1 MRTLFLSLRKYGWS
15 NLALFAL
22 VIIGALFV
30 RIVGL
35 GEYEFSDDELWHL
48 SVSNQENLW
57 QLIKYNFIYEIH
69 PPLSYI
75 IWHLALQISDH
86 ELWIRMP
93 GIIAG
98 LCLIPSAF
106 LFGKRY
112 IGLYGGYFLAFIF
125 AFSPFLV
132 TMSVVIRA
140 YPFMMLALIWAAIF
154 VHQYCHDSD
163 ISVRKKAMIG
173 YGICCFL
180 AIELHHASC
189 FAIASLGF
197 ILMYHNI
204 REKNKKDFIIFAIIH
219 GVLLALVLGY
229 VYILKVYF
237 GFEGIDWYFSD
248 KNPLGYLF
256 KYVNVFFIFIA
267 VLEEGRVAEIVSI
280 ISLCAFLIIPFI
292 LIKRRQFVL
301 LNLIFTP
308 VILLIIADY
317 LNIYPFSSTN
327 RNNLFLV
334 LSLLVGYGYL
344 ANMVMTLFLKIFSDF
359 IGIKNVLVLS
369 KMVCYLLVVGSVF
382 YFSNNY
388 FLRHVYDSCK
398 EFTNAKLDRKI
409 LNERLNVLNKVGN
422 ILVTTPRNMWYWKF
436 FHNGDEHIT
445 YISDHLAK
453 FENRGLVIYF
463 ESSSPITHSTMYS
476 MYDYKL
482 FFEDLFGHLES
493 NNRLSS
499 VDSITFFDMGL
510 NVDYLTYSFH
520 PQLIPPKKIL
530 LNVSDTEQCR
540 RDLDWK
546 WNEES
551 YDTSWVLQNSDQI
564 LDRFYHKDI
573 KSSCGREI
581 FTLTFTPK
589 FVTDEI
595 LNKDFMNFRQIG
607 EIKKQKCEK

>member
-30 RIVGL
+30 RIAGL

-163 ISVRKKAMIG
+163 ISARKKAMIG

-237 GFEGIDWYFSD
+237 GFEGINGYFSG
-248 KNPLGYLF
+248 KEFSQYFL
-256 KYVNVFFIFIA
+256 KYVNLFFVFTS
-267 VLEEGRVAEIVSI
+267 VLEKGEVANIVSVL
-280 ISLCAFLIIPFI
+280 SLVIFLSSPYLLIRKRKFLLLNIVFTPLIFLII
-292 LIKRRQFVL
+292 
-301 LNLIFTP
+301 T
-308 VILLIIADY
+308 DY
-317 LNIYPFSSTN
+317 LGLYPFSSTN
-327 RNNLFLV
+327 RNNLFLI
-334 LSLLVGYGYL
+334 LSVSVSYGYFG
-344 ANMVMTLFLKIFSDF
+344 ASVVNATLSRLDNDRIRLFCKIL
-359 IGIKNVLVLS
+359 GV
-369 KMVCYLLVVGSVF
+369 LLVVASIS
-382 YFSNNY
+382 YFACNH
-388 FLRHVYDSCK
+388 FMRHVYDNCR
-398 EFTNAKLDRKI
+398 EFANAKLDRKI
-409 LNERLNVLNKVGN
+409 LNEKIHSLNKTDN
-422 ILVTTPRNMWYWKF
+422 IFVTTPRNMWYWKY
-436 FHNGDEHIT
+436 FHNGDSNIT
-445 YISDHLAK
+445 YISEHLSK
-453 FENRGLVIYF
+453 FEDQGLVIYF
-463 ESSSPITHSTMYS
+463 ESSPAITHNTMYS
-476 MYDYKL
+476 MYDYQL
-482 FFEDLFGHLES
+482 FFKDLFSYLQDNDEL
-493 NNRLSS
+493 LSIRS
-499 VDSITFFDMGL
+499 VTFLDIGL
-510 NVDYLTYSFH
+510 NADYLTHNFH
-520 PQLIPPKKIL
+520 PQFIPPRKRYDSKNDVDNCKK
-530 LNVSDTEQCR
+530 DFDFKF
-540 RDLDWK
+540 RD
-546 WNEES
+546 ES
-551 YDTSWVLQNSDQI
+551 YETSWVLNSSDQI
-564 LDRFYHKDI
+564 LERFYYKDI
-573 KSSCGREI
+573 RYSCGREI
-581 FTLTFTPK
+581 FILSFTPE

-595 LNKDFMNFRQIG
+595 LNKDFINFRQIG